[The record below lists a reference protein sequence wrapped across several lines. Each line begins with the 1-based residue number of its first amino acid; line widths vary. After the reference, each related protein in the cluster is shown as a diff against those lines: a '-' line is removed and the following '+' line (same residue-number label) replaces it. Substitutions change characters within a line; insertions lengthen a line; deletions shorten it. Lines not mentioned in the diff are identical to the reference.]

1 MEVANETSNFNQI
14 QNKKLIRIRDSGNT
28 ELLETFEKKYKPI
41 ENKSW
46 YEKEALLDEYINY
59 LDTNTLPKKN
69 FFSSFFGMGGKKSKK
84 FRKFRKSRK
93 SKKSKKSRKSRK
105 TRRRRR
111 RM

>member
-1 MEVANETSNFNQI
+1 MSMEVANETSNFNQI

-59 LDTNTLPKKN
+59 LNTNTLPKKN
-69 FFSSFFGMGGKKSKK
+69 FFSSFFGMGGKKS
-84 FRKFRKSRK
+84 RKSRK
-93 SKKSKKSRKSRK
+93 SKKSKKSKKTRK

>member
-1 MEVANETSNFNQI
+1 MSMDAANQASKFNQI
-14 QNKKLIRIRDSGNT
+14 QEEKLNRILNSGNNK
-28 ELLETFEKKYKPI
+28 LLETFEKKYKPI

-59 LDTNTLPKKN
+59 LNTNTLPKKN

-93 SKKSKKSRKSRK
+93 SRKSKKSRK
-105 TRRRRR
+105 TRRRR
-111 RM
+111 M